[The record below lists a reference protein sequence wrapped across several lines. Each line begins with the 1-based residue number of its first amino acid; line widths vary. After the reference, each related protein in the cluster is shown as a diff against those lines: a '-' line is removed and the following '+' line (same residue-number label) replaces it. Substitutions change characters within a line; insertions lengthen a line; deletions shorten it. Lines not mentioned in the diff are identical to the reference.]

1 MKWVLKNQCQ
11 GFSDVIQRFDNLTLS
26 DIAWFPFESECK
38 VIFFFFYWYEYCNN
52 VNVMH
57 QVVLGLEM

>member
-1 MKWVLKNQCQ
+1 MKWNLKNQCQ
-11 GFSDVIQRFDNLTLS
+11 GFSDVIQRLDNLKLS

-38 VIFFFFYWYEYCNN
+38 VIFFFFYSYEYCNN